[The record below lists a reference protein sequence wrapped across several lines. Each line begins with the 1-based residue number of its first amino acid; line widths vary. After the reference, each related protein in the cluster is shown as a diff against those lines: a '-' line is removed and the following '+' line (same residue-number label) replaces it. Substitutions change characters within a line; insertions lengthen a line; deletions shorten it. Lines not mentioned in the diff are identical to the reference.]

1 MAQTEAFNRSF
12 QDLLQ
17 QTDPVTGE
25 DSSETDEID
34 DSRALDLNAA
44 MENLLDSSNDQST
57 TVLSAP
63 RTCSNSE
70 TKADILDSLTQ
81 AL

>member
-1 MAQTEAFNRSF
+1 MAQTEAFNSLKE
-12 QDLLQ
+12 DILQ

-44 MENLLDSSNDQST
+44 MENLLGLEQRPK
-57 TVLSAP
+57 L
-63 RTCSNSE
+63 RYGELHGIQLCSHPPF
-70 TKADILDSLTQ
+70 
-81 AL
+81 